1 MLLTEPQLWYNLN
14 TLKGMDGVNL
24 SIGTEWEISSNFVY
38 NTYNDKSFFFNPTL
52 AVKWT
57 F

>member
-1 MLLTEPQLWYNLN
+1 MLSQPQFWVNLN

-24 SIGTEWEISSNFVY
+24 SLGTELEFSNNFVF
-38 NTYNDKSFFFNPTL
+38 NNKGENDKFYLIPSL
-52 AVKWT
+52 AAKWT